1 MKTKM
6 LVGMSVAVALGA
18 AAGGGIAL
26 QKPTVVNQRVYSSN
40 NKVKQNNQNEKSS
53 YKENSTKNQKVNITL
68 YEFKSLASYESQTFD
83 SGVMTPLSVTTGKP
97 IKENNKF
104 IPIGKVATQKF
115 KGKTHYFPGS
125 NEFKKVNIEVP
136 IGTKFNLLYSQGFYS
151 IIDYQ
156 GTPAWISN
164 DYLNMDNIPNNYE
177 GIMRLYSQKESS
189 SIKTVGTA
197 VTTDM
202 NLPKGVPGS
211 PVKPWIEVLCNGQ
224 DYELPIKS
232 NTKINLIKKNGISEF
247 KVNTGTFGGTKEV
260 YIEYNGIVGYIN
272 VANLKNINYKK

>member
-1 MKTKM
+1 
-6 LVGMSVAVALGA
+6 
-18 AAGGGIAL
+18 
-26 QKPTVVNQRVYSSN
+26 
-40 NKVKQNNQNEKSS
+40 
-53 YKENSTKNQKVNITL
+53 
-68 YEFKSLASYESQTFD
+68 
-83 SGVMTPLSVTTGKP
+83 MTPLSVTTGKP

-136 IGTKFNLLYSQGFYS
+136 IGTKFNLLYNQGFYS

-260 YIEYNGIVGYIN
+260 YIEYNGIVGSIN
-272 VANLKNINYKK
+272 MSNLKNINYKK